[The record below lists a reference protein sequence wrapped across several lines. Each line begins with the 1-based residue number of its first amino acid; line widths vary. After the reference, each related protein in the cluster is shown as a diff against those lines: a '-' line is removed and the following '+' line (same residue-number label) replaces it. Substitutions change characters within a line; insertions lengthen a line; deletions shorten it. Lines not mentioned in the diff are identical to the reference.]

1 VIPKSGNRFSE
12 KITRKKSWSGMGNSK
27 SKSSRS
33 SRLFRNQEKEAYA
46 MPFQQGQSGNPA
58 GRPRG
63 SRNKATILLRDLLD
77 GESTAITRKAIELA
91 KDGDIAAIRICMER
105 LVPPRKSDPVVF
117 DLPRLDTAADAVA
130 ALSAVVAAVATGD
143 LTPSEAADLT
153 KVVDS
158 YVLTLAT
165 AGFEERLA
173 KLECAA
179 GTRARPNGGHMSAAA
194 GA

>member
-1 VIPKSGNRFSE
+1 
-12 KITRKKSWSGMGNSK
+12 
-27 SKSSRS
+27 
-33 SRLFRNQEKEAYA
+33 

-153 KVVDS
+153 RWS
-158 YVLTLAT
+158 TAT
-165 AGFEERLA
+165 
-173 KLECAA
+173 C
-179 GTRARPNGGHMSAAA
+179 
-194 GA
+194 